1 MASSCEVSTLEV
13 VRPDR
18 IDEVRKV
25 IHDLGTGFQ
34 FPPAHAM
41 TTPDL
46 LEMVHPCRVFNRCR
60 TAVTGLVHNKI
71 VTPSAPSEQID
82 ENTTGIFCSDCAEG
96 GWGIFFFTPPVQS
109 LEYRISFIEAEGREI
124 YLCTSIYLKKQT
136 KKQGN
141 VVVWRG

>member
-1 MASSCEVSTLEV
+1 MMASSCEVSTFGGG
-13 VRPDR
+13 PADR

-34 FPPAHAM
+34 FPPAHAI

-71 VTPSAPSEQID
+71 VTPSAPSQQID
-82 ENTTGIFCSDCAEG
+82 ETGIFCSDRAEG
-96 GWGIFFFTPPVQS
+96 GWGGFLHPRS
-109 LEYRISFIEAEGREI
+109 KASSIEFH
-124 YLCTSIYLKKQT
+124 L
-136 KKQGN
+136 
-141 VVVWRG
+141 